1 MVRYDER
8 HRVITTTAA
17 GSAQAT
23 GRRQRQAAE
32 GPQRA
37 ASAGLQHRPHQR
49 TGGPRA
55 AICVAMVAGCA
66 QPCQGAEPPL
76 VGFPDGGFSTKQG
89 SVGLTNGSAW
99 NVVSAFALTAR
110 HR

>member
-49 TGGPRA
+49 TETLIREGN
-55 AICVAMVAGCA
+55 
-66 QPCQGAEPPL
+66 PL
-76 VGFPDGGFSTKQG
+76 VKLRNEGRQRIGRIR
-89 SVGLTNGSAW
+89 
-99 NVVSAFALTAR
+99 FADDLRLSDIEPRFVCKACG
-110 HR
+110 